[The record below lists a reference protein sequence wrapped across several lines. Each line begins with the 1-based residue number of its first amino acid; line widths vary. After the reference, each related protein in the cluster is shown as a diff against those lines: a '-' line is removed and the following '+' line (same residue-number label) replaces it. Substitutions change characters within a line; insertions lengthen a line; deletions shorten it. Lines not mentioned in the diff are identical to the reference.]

1 MGDKDL
7 MFGLLIC
14 MLGGIIVL
22 YSLMRIYFN
31 KRQKKKTLEPKF
43 CIENHKLHAR
53 WYVKYEGRYLV
64 RNTERDGSEEIYLQ
78 DYLYRVPSLNTKEE
92 AEKLVED
99 YKAQLVKDKII
110 KEYKF

>member
-43 CIENHKLHAR
+43 CIEKKGKKQALFSR
-53 WYVKYEGRYLV
+53 KDIQELF
-64 RNTERDGSEEIYLQ
+64 
-78 DYLYRVPSLNTKEE
+78 
-92 AEKLVED
+92 EK
-99 YKAQLVKDKII
+99 AVKDGIGKKITVQDWMDGNLL
-110 KEYKF
+110 